1 MNAIVQF
8 PERAGRDLRTQPA
21 AGYAAITRKVE
32 RIIDDHDPEPQA
44 ARLVVRAAVLA
55 CARRVRPSETAE
67 ALRALADEIEGTAA

>member
-1 MNAIVQF
+1 MNAIVRF

-44 ARLVVRAAVLA
+44 ARLLVRAAVLA

-67 ALRALADEIEGTAA
+67 ALRALADEVEGMR

>member
-8 PERAGRDLRTQPA
+8 PDRAGRDLKTNPA

-32 RIIDDHDPEPQA
+32 RIIEDHEPEPQA

-55 CARRVRPSETAE
+55 CARRIRPTDTAQ
-67 ALRALADEIEGTAA
+67 ALRDLADEVEGMR

>member
-55 CARRVRPSETAE
+55 CASRVRPSETAE
-67 ALRALADEIEGTAA
+67 ALRALADEVEGMR

>member
-1 MNAIVQF
+1 MNAIVHF

-44 ARLVVRAAVLA
+44 ARLLVRAAVLA
-55 CARRVRPSETAE
+55 CARRVRPSEAAE

>member
-44 ARLVVRAAVLA
+44 ARLLVRAAVLA

-67 ALRALADEIEGTAA
+67 ALRALADEVEGMR

>member
-55 CARRVRPSETAE
+55 CASRVRPSETAE
-67 ALRALADEIEGTAA
+67 ALRSLADEVEGMR

>member
-44 ARLVVRAAVLA
+44 ARLLVRAAVLA
-55 CARRVRPSETAE
+55 CARRVRPAETAE
-67 ALRALADEIEGTAA
+67 ALRALADEVEVMR

>member
-32 RIIDDHDPEPQA
+32 RIIDDHDPEPQP

-55 CARRVRPSETAE
+55 CASRVRPSETAE
-67 ALRALADEIEGTAA
+67 ALRALADEVEGMR